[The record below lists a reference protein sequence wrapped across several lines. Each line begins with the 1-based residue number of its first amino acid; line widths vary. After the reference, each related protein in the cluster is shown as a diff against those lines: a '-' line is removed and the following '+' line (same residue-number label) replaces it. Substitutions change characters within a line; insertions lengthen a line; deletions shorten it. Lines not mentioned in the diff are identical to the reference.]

1 MNNNKFN
8 TDEFT
13 KELISKGGIQEPGS
27 NFTKNVMSQ
36 ILKDPAI
43 KINFITND
51 DKNSSIWLVLAM
63 SIMFIGLSAF
73 YFIKN
78 GFSFTNVSQGLQTPS
93 YLHTFT
99 DFFSKFWNEL
109 SLSPYILIA
118 LIGVLFLVIIDKT
131 IVKYL
136 YSI

>member
-1 MNNNKFN
+1 MNNKKLN

-13 KELISKGGIQEPGS
+13 KELISKGGIHEPDLD
-27 NFTKNVMSQ
+27 FTKNVMSR

-43 KINFITND
+43 KISFITND

-63 SIMFIGLSAF
+63 CIMFIGFSAF

-78 GFSFTNVSQGLQTPS
+78 DFSFTNVSQGLKSSS
-93 YLHTFT
+93 YLHAFT
-99 DFFSKFWNEL
+99 DLFSKFWNEL

-118 LIGVLFLVIIDKT
+118 LVGVLFLVIIDKT

>member
-1 MNNNKFN
+1 MNNNKLN

-13 KELISKGGIQEPGS
+13 KKLISKGEIQQPDS
-27 NFTKNVMSQ
+27 DFTKNVMSR

-43 KINFITND
+43 KVSFITND
-51 DKNSSIWLVLAM
+51 DKQSNIWLAISM
-63 SIMFIGLSAF
+63 CIMVVGFFIF
-73 YFIKN
+73 YFIKHGLDFSQVSD
-78 GFSFTNVSQGLQTPS
+78 GFQTPA
-93 YLHTFT
+93 YLSAFA

-109 SLSPYILIA
+109 SLSPYLLIA
-118 LIGVLFLVIIDKT
+118 LFGVILLVIMDKT

>member
-1 MNNNKFN
+1 MNNKKLN
-8 TDEFT
+8 TDKFT
-13 KELISKGGIQEPGS
+13 KEIISKGGIQEPDS

-51 DKNSSIWLVLAM
+51 DKNSSIWLVIAM

-73 YFIKN
+73 FFIKN
-78 GFSFTNVSQGLQTPS
+78 GFSFTNVSQGLQSSS
-93 YLHTFT
+93 YLHAFT
-99 DFFSKFWNEL
+99 DLFSKFRDEL

>member
-1 MNNNKFN
+1 MNNNKLN

-13 KELISKGGIQEPGS
+13 KNLISKGEIQQPGS
-27 NFTKNVMSQ
+27 DFTKNVMSR

-43 KINFITND
+43 KLSFITND
-51 DKNSSIWLVLAM
+51 DKRSNIWLAISMV
-63 SIMFIGLSAF
+63 IMAVGFFIF
-73 YFIKN
+73 YFIKHGLDFSQVSD
-78 GFSFTNVSQGLQTPS
+78 GFQTPP
-93 YLHTFT
+93 YLSAFT
-99 DFFSKFWNEL
+99 EFFSKFWSEL

-118 LIGVLFLVIIDKT
+118 LFGVILLVIMDKT